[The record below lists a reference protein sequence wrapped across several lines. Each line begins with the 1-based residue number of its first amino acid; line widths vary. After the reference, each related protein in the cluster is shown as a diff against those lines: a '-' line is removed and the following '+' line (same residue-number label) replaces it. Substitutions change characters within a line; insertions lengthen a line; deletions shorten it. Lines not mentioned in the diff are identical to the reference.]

1 MEYTHDESGSFW
13 SYLPEGCTQCM
24 EGAKLVLF
32 ITGMC
37 RMGCFY
43 CPISEQRRGEVMY
56 ANERPVSCVDDV
68 LEEAYVQDALGAGI
82 TGGEPMLV
90 LEKTLVYIESLK
102 RELGDDFHLHMYTAC
117 SPTGGQLEKLA
128 SAGLD
133 ELRIHVPQ
141 HAYSRIKTY
150 ERSLL
155 GARQLGIEV
164 GVEVP
169 AYGRLEPVVE
179 LCNRAGCFLNLNE
192 LEFSDA
198 CADALK
204 MRGFVPEKETFAA
217 QHSRETAHCL
227 IGQTEKLHFCP
238 SVFKDCVQLRKRL
251 LRMTNRAA
259 RAFDHTTEDGTLYY
273 GLIKGDTVDIVRQL
287 SSMNVP
293 EQLFEKACGGVECA
307 FWIAEQL
314 CEYYD
319 VELIERYPTFD
330 GLVVEREQLSHRLNS
345 STP

>member
-1 MEYTHDESGSFW
+1 MEYKHDESGSFW

-43 CPISEQRRGEVMY
+43 CPVSEHRKGEAMY
-56 ANERPVSCVDDV
+56 ANERPVSCIDDV
-68 LEEAYVQDALGAGI
+68 LEEAYVQNALGAGI

-90 LEKTLVYIESLK
+90 LEKTLVYIEGLK

-117 SPTGGQLEKLA
+117 SPTEEQL
-128 SAGLD
+128 

-141 HAYSRIKTY
+141 HAYSHIKAY

-155 GARQLGIEV
+155 GARQMGIEA

-169 AYGRLEPVVE
+169 AYGDLEPVVE
-179 LCNRAGCFLNLNE
+179 LCNQTGCFLNLNE

-198 CADALK
+198 CADALE

-217 QHSRETAHCL
+217 QHSREIAHSL

-251 LRMTNRAA
+251 LRMTDRAA
-259 RAFDHTTEDGTLYY
+259 RAFDHITEDGTLYY
-273 GLIKGDTVDIVRQL
+273 GLIRGDTADIVRQL
-287 SSMNVP
+287 ISRGVP
-293 EQLFEKACGGVECA
+293 EQLFERACGGVECA

-330 GLVVEREQLSHRLNS
+330 CMVVEREDLSHRLNS